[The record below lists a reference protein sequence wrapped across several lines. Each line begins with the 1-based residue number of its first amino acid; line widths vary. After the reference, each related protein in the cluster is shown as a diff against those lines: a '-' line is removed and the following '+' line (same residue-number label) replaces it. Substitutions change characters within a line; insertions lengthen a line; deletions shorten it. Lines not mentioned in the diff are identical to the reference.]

1 MPKDLADTIR
11 LAGYLRREYIHEV
24 VVEVYALLMVRRRKG
39 VIGRPQWVSDQ
50 VDELNKE
57 GRGMDPVKLPPG
69 YLLPDEMTMKD
80 VLRIDA
86 EILASEGIDPEWP
99 GFGERQE
106 DAEPD
111 SD

>member
-1 MPKDLADTIR
+1 
-11 LAGYLRREYIHEV
+11 
-24 VVEVYALLMVRRRKG
+24 
-39 VIGRPQWVSDQ
+39 
-50 VDELNKE
+50 
-57 GRGMDPVKLPPG
+57 MDPVKLPPG
-69 YLLPDEMTMKD
+69 YLLPDEMTMTD

-99 GFGERQE
+99 GFEERQE